1 MKSFK
6 RWLYVFVSTAKH
18 QSFSFFLPL
27 HDSACEPDSVLWL
40 SFQLQDSDSL
50 HRWPVWKY
58 LQCMC
63 TRFSVVTVF
72 SVWPVWEIPAVR
84 VHQIQHRD
92 CLFSFKPVICYINDQ
107 FDRYLQCMCTTQ
119 CCDCLFSF
127 KPVIRYIDDQFE
139 RYLQDESG
147 LNRRHII
154 DNRVHCCFYF
164 INPSGHGLVVFLS
177 DCSRQLFLL
186 VFVSLVAQFK
196 IKQYLCTKR
205 IITN

>member
-63 TRFSVVTVF
+63 TRFSVMTVF

-84 VHQIQHRD
+84 VHQIQH
-92 CLFSFKPVICYINDQ
+92 
-107 FDRYLQCMCTTQ
+107 
-119 CCDCLFSF
+119 CDCLFSF